1 MSEPTG
7 TVQRWDAYVQTAVA
21 EPYVEWIKDAEGRV
35 VTYDDHKA
43 AMDDWERKCRDLCLA
58 HGALLF
64 EHDAF
69 TKQAVALANEV
80 LRYKQSLDNV
90 YRHNLAARAAVIHYF
105 GLHHNLAVIEQ
116 AQAILDA
123 QGRKG

>member
-69 TKQAVALANEV
+69 TKQAVAAL
-80 LRYKQSLDNV
+80 Q
-90 YRHNLAARAAVIHYF
+90 HVIHSTHGYVPRSCS
-105 GLHHNLAVIEQ
+105 GCEQ
-116 AQAILDA
+116 AQALLDA
-123 QGRKG
+123 QGRT